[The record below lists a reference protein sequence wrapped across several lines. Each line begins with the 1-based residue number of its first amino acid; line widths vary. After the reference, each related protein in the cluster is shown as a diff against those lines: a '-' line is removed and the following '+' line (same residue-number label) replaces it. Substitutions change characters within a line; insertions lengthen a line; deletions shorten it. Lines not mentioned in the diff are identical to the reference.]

1 MVSTYLSYN
10 LVNRDM
16 KAQLDR
22 VAKQPEVAR
31 DQQYYDANIG
41 TVKTSDEFVDNY
53 RLFSYAM
60 KAYGLEDMTYAKAFM
75 KKVLDSDLN
84 DDNSFANK
92 LTDDRF
98 RKFAE
103 AFQFKSSETAATQT
117 SSQTDDVIDH
127 YKQTIQDQA
136 DAVDAANTEFKAGIA
151 NVKSVD
157 DLLNNEDLRT
167 YTLKAFGVDSPYWS
181 KDFLTK
187 VLTSD
192 VNDPQSY
199 VNTLTMSNKS
209 NYKALAAA
217 FNFNASGTLD
227 TGVTAQTA
235 DQTTST
241 VEAYTFTVPTR
252 LTPAGAALNKTYFE
266 SHIGSITS
274 VDQLVNDSRMFDYV
288 KTAYGLDKVSLKS
301 ELKNILTSDLSDPNN
316 YATTFGGSD
325 YEAVTKAFS
334 FNPDGTVN
342 GASPQTTAQ
351 TTQTS
356 SFYMARYDD
365 EDDAADEDLY
375 TYYKTNIATMNSVK
389 DIEGTGKL
397 YNFVLTAF
405 GLDPTTTT
413 QKQFEQI
420 VESDLSDPKSFA
432 NAQKDKRYTDMAADF
447 NFDAKGNKTAPLLAQ
462 SQQTMQQI
470 ASEYVVRK
478 TRFGHDDQKDQATKD
493 ASAYTTA
500 MQNVKTVKD
509 FLSNRKLVD
518 FVLQSKG
525 LDPKDVTD
533 DFMKQLFNSDL
544 TDPKSFANQQTD
556 HNFIDIVT
564 SFNFDAKG
572 NIGQR
577 NTSIQDRHGIE
588 NTDYKF
594 LQQTLETDTGEDAP
608 GAQLAL
614 YFKRMLPSINSAY
627 DILGDTALLEV
638 FRTTFSLPAEMS
650 TMDIDK
656 QKALIDKNLNLEDLQ
671 DPAKLEK
678 FVSRFTAMY
687 DLANETDTD
696 PILTLFGSSSGGVSA
711 DTLLSIAQLK
721 SG

>member
-16 KAQLDR
+16 KGQLDR

-31 DQQYYDANIG
+31 DQAYYDANIG

-103 AFQFKSSETAATQT
+103 AFQFNNSETTATQT
-117 SSQTDDVIDH
+117 SNQTDDVIDH
-127 YKQTIQDQA
+127 YKQTIQDQV
-136 DAVDAANTEFKAGIA
+136 DAVDAANAEFKAGIA
-151 NVKSVD
+151 NVHSVD

-167 YTLKAFGVDSPYWS
+167 YALKAFGVDSPYWS

-192 VNDPQSY
+192 VNDPASY
-199 VNTLTMSNKS
+199 VNTLNMSNAGS
-209 NYKALAAA
+209 YKALAAA

-227 TGVTAQTA
+227 TGVMAQTA
-235 DQTTST
+235 DQTTNT

-252 LTPAGAALNKTYFE
+252 LTPAGAELNKAYFE
-266 SHIGSITS
+266 SHIGSITN
-274 VDQLVNDSRMFDYV
+274 VDDLVNDSRMFDYV

-301 ELKNILTSDLSDPNN
+301 ELKNILTSDLSDPSN

-325 YEAVTKAFS
+325 YEAVARAFN

-342 GASPQTTAQ
+342 GTAQNTAQ

-365 EDDAADEDLY
+365 ADEAADEDLY
-375 TYYKTNIATMNSVK
+375 TYYKSNITSMNSVK
-389 DIEGTGKL
+389 DIEGTGKM
-397 YNFVLTAF
+397 YNFILTAF

-413 QKQFEQI
+413 QKTFEQI

-447 NFDAKGNKTAPLLAQ
+447 NFDAKGDKTAPLLAQ

-493 ASAYTTA
+493 ASDYTTA
-500 MQNVKTVKD
+500 MQDVKTVND

-518 FVLQSKG
+518 FVLQSEG

-556 HNFIDIVT
+556 HRYIDIVT

-577 NTSIQDRHGIE
+577 DTSVQDRHGIE
-588 NTDYKF
+588 NTDYLY

-614 YFKRMLPSINSAY
+614 YFKRMLPTLNSGY

-638 FRTTFSLPAEMS
+638 FRTTFSLPTEMS

-671 DPAKLEK
+671 DPDKLDK
-678 FVSRFTAMY
+678 FLSRFTAMY
-687 DLANETDTD
+687 DLANDTDTD
-696 PILTLFGSSSGGVSA
+696 PVLTLFGSSSGGVSA